1 MTVTENIREVLD
13 AHGKLT
19 VSVSSLSDDDDLY
32 DRGLTSHACVN
43 VMLSLEDTY
52 DIEFPDRL
60 LRKST
65 FQSVSGI
72 RSALSEMGVVS
83 DEVGDRIG

>member
-1 MTVTENIREVLD
+1 MSDVIREVLD
-13 AHGKLT
+13 THGKLT
-19 VSVSSLSDDDDLY
+19 VSIWKVADDDDLY

-72 RSALSEMGVVS
+72 RAAL
-83 DEVGDRIG
+83 DELGIASGG

>member
-1 MTVTENIREVLD
+1 MSDTIREVLD
-13 AHGKLT
+13 VHGKLT
-19 VSVSSLSDDDDLY
+19 VSVWDLGDEDDLY

-43 VMLSLEDTY
+43 VMLELEDSY

-65 FQSVSGI
+65 FQSVSGM
-72 RSALSEMGVVS
+72 RAALQELGVTT
-83 DEVGDRIG
+83 DG

>member
-1 MTVTENIREVLD
+1 MTDIIRDVLD
-13 AHGKLT
+13 THGKLT
-19 VSVSSLSDDDDLY
+19 VSITTLRDDDDLY

-65 FQSVSGI
+65 FQSVTGI
-72 RSALSEMGVVS
+72 RSALNELGITT
-83 DEVGDRIG
+83 DEAGARVD

>member
-1 MTVTENIREVLD
+1 MTDIIRDVLD
-13 AHGKLT
+13 THGKLT
-19 VSVSSLSDDDDLY
+19 VSITTLRDDDDLY

-65 FQSVSGI
+65 FQSVAGI
-72 RSALSEMGVVS
+72 RSALNELGITT
-83 DEVGDRIG
+83 DEAGARVD